1 MSSVKNKNFTSSF
14 LFRMSFISLSHLV
27 VLARTS
33 TTILNQCGSG
43 HPYFVSY
50 QRKSFQ
56 VFTVEYN
63 VSFGFVIYVLYY
75 TEVFSFY
82 TLYVEGFVMKECHTL
97 SNVFWKSIEIIKLFY
112 NSFYL
117 SLKPRDKSHLVLVY
131 NSFNVFLNLAC

>member
-43 HPYFVSY
+43 HPYFVSD

-82 TLYVEGFVMKECHTL
+82 TLYVKGFIMKECHTL
-97 SNVFWKSIEIIKLFY
+97 SNVFWASIEVIKLFY
-112 NSFYL
+112 SSLYL
-117 SLKPRDKSHLVLVY
+117 SLQPRDKSHLVLVY
-131 NSFNVFLNLAC
+131 NSFNVFLNLA

>member
-33 TTILNQCGSG
+33 TTILNQYGSRY
-43 HPYFVSY
+43 PYFFSD

-82 TLYVEGFVMKECHTL
+82 TLYVKGFIMKECHTL
-97 SNVFWKSIEIIKLFY
+97 SNVFWASIEVIKLFY
-112 NSFYL
+112 SSLYL
-117 SLKPRDKSHLVLVY
+117 SLQPRDKSHLVLVY
-131 NSFNVFLNLAC
+131 NSFNVFLNLA